1 VVLGEREV
9 HTYELNKVSSY
20 LIIRITNILVGSFII
35 YNFGFQDFWIL
46 GLTSLLSTVPAS
58 LAGHRTPGTSLLIV
72 SVQNAETN
80 LAKSVFCRSGED
92 VLYILADAHAV

>member
-1 VVLGEREV
+1 MRKQQAQA
-9 HTYELNKVSSY
+9 YAIC
-20 LIIRITNILVGSFII
+20 LICWSKE
-35 YNFGFQDFWIL
+35 Q
-46 GLTSLLSTVPAS
+46 TSPAS
-58 LAGHRTPGTSLLIV
+58 LGGHRTPGTSLLIV